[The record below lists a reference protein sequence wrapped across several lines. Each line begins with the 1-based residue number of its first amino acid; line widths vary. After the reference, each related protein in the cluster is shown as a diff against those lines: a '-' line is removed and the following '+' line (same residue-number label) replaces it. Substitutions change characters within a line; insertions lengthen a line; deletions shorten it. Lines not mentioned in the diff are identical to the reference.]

1 MCANNLGY
9 CYANGIGVEKNLKK
23 ARNFYRTA
31 AFENLAVAQ
40 KNLGVLLK
48 QGGDGVEKDLNRALK
63 WLNRSVE
70 NGNAE
75 AHYELGLLYETG
87 EGVAVN
93 KVEACKLYKKAV
105 DGGFDKA
112 ADKLKAL
119 LATLSDAERT
129 AISEPKK

>member
-1 MCANNLGY
+1 
-9 CYANGIGVEKNLKK
+9 
-23 ARNFYRTA
+23 
-31 AFENLAVAQ
+31 
-40 KNLGVLLK
+40 
-48 QGGDGVEKDLNRALK
+48 LK

-70 NGNAE
+70 GGNAE

-93 KVEACKLYKKAV
+93 KVETCKLYKKAV
-105 DGGFDKA
+105 DGGFAEA